1 MFKEENIDS
10 RRQTADGRQEEGSR
24 LRRPKWLKVR
34 APGGESYAEIK
45 DMMRSKKLHTV
56 CEEAHCPNIGECWGM
71 GTATF
76 LILGDVCTR
85 NCRFCAITTGKPMPP
100 HPEEPIKVAES
111 VKKMRLKHAVITSVN
126 RDDLDDGG
134 SVHWA
139 ETIIRTRELNPNTTI
154 EVLIPDFM
162 GIKWQIDNVIEAK
175 PEILNHNIETVPR
188 LYAKV
193 RPKAVYQR
201 SLDLLKY
208 CSENGMRTK
217 SGLMVGIGE
226 QPQEVF
232 EVLKDLFAHKVKIVT
247 IGQYLQPTKE
257 HRPVDRFVRPEEFA
271 EYKKFGLELGFEIV
285 ESAPLVRS
293 SYHAGKHVN
302 LVKSEK

>member
-1 MFKEENIDS
+1 MFKEDNIDGLVDK
-10 RRQTADGRQEEGSR
+10 RAK
-24 LRRPKWLKVR
+24 RPDWLKVR
-34 APGGESYAEIK
+34 APGGEKYAEIRE
-45 DMMRSKKLHTV
+45 MMQSKKLHTV

-76 LILGDVCTR
+76 LILGEVCTR
-85 NCRFCAITTGKPMPP
+85 NCRFCAISTGKPMPP

-111 VKKMRLKHAVITSVN
+111 VKKMKLKHAVITSVN

-134 SVHWA
+134 SKLWA
-139 ETIIRTRELNPNTTI
+139 ETILKTRELNPITTI
-154 EVLIPDFM
+154 EVLIPDFL
-162 GIKWQIDNVIEAK
+162 GFFDQLDRVIEAK
-175 PEILNHNIETVPR
+175 PDILNHNIETVPR
-188 LYAKV
+188 IYAFV

-208 CSENGMRTK
+208 SAEKGMRTK

-226 QPQEVF
+226 KPEEVY
-232 EVLKDLFAHKVKIVT
+232 EVLNDLFAHKVKIVT

-257 HRPVDRFVRPEEFA
+257 HRPVDRFVSLEEFE
-271 EYKKFGLELGFEIV
+271 EYKRFGLELGFEIV

-293 SYHAGKHVN
+293 SYHAVKHV
-302 LVKSEK
+302 